1 MQTLENSF
9 RRVMPRAQAIDYL
22 KIDNPDSK
30 HASHLTD
37 CISAK
42 EPGKATMY
50 FLGIDVGTGGTRAL
64 VHRRARTCNCLCYGR
79 ASSLYITPNRLGGPG
94 SSHLLPPVRPA
105 NPPPP
110 APSPP

>member
-50 FLGIDVGTGGTRAL
+50 FLGIDVGTEGTRAL
-64 VHRRARTCNCLCYGR
+64 VIDDRGRVMAPATQEHRPFTSPQSGW
-79 ASSLYITPNRLGGPG
+79 
-94 SSHLLPPVRPA
+94 VEQDPA
-105 NPPPP
+105 
-110 APSPP
+110 ALWRG